1 MAVDTK
7 FVKQSFAGLPSWA
20 KGVISV
26 GILAGV
32 VYVIYKVTQKLGEE
46 PQRDTE
52 EDKQIQTELQTE
64 IKKTPLSYGASQYAT
79 FANNIQEAG
88 YDIGTDEEA
97 IYSVFRKMK
106 NNADYLALLK
116 AWGKPTRTV
125 YEWGV
130 GRKKT
135 LSQFLHSEMSAS
147 EIAKIN
153 TILANNKVKYRV

>member
-1 MAVDTK
+1 MAIDTK
-7 FVKQSFAGLPSWA
+7 FAKKGFLGLPPWA

-26 GILAGV
+26 GAFLGV
-32 VYVIYKVTQKLGEE
+32 AYIIYRVTQKLGEE
-46 PQRDTE
+46 PQRE
-52 EDKQIQTELQTE
+52 VKEDKEIQNELQDE
-64 IKKTPLSYGASQYAT
+64 IKKTPLTYGPSQYAT

-88 YDIGTDEEA
+88 YDVGTDEDA
-97 IYSVFRKMK
+97 IYSVFRKIK

-116 AWGKPTRTV
+116 AWGKPTRTI
-125 YEWGV
+125 YEWGI

-135 LSQFLHSEMSAS
+135 LSQFLHSEMSSS

>member
-7 FVKQSFAGLPSWA
+7 FAKESFKGLPTWA
-20 KGVISV
+20 KGVISIGV
-26 GILAGV
+26 FAGV
-32 VYVIYKVTQKLGEE
+32 AYAIWKITQKLGEE
-46 PQRDTE
+46 PLRDAT
-52 EDKQIQTELQTE
+52 EDKQIKDELAEE
-64 IKKTPLSYGASQYAT
+64 IKKSPLSYGASQYAT

-88 YDIGTDEEA
+88 FDIGTDEES
-97 IYSVFRKMK
+97 IYSVFRKIK

-116 AWGKPTRTV
+116 AWGKPTRTI
-125 YEWGV
+125 YEWGI

-135 LSQFLHSEMSAS
+135 LSQFLRSEMDSK

>member
-7 FVKQSFAGLPSWA
+7 FAKDSFKGLPSWA

-32 VYVIYKVTQKLGEE
+32 GYLIWQVTKKLGEE
-46 PQRDTE
+46 PRRDEE
-52 EDKQIQTELQTE
+52 EDKQIQTELQAE
-64 IKKTPLSYGASQYAT
+64 IKKTPLSYGASQYAS

-88 YDIGTDEEA
+88 YDVGTDEES

-125 YEWGV
+125 YEWGI

-135 LSQFLHSEMSAS
+135 LTQFLRSEMSDS
-147 EIAKIN
+147 EIRKIN
-153 TILANNKVKYRV
+153 TILSNNKVKYRV

>member
-1 MAVDTK
+1 MAVNTK
-7 FVKQSFAGLPSWA
+7 FAQQSFAGLPPWA
-20 KGVISV
+20 KGIISV
-26 GILAGV
+26 GILAGLG
-32 VYVIYKVTQKLGEE
+32 YVIYKVTQKLGEE
-46 PQRDTE
+46 PKRDAD
-52 EDKQIQTELQTE
+52 EDKQIQTELETE

-88 YDIGTDEEA
+88 YDVGTDEES

-106 NNADYLALLK
+106 NNSDYLALLK

-135 LSQFLHSEMSAS
+135 LSQFLRSEMNST
-147 EIAKIN
+147 EIRKIN
-153 TILANNKVKYRV
+153 TILSNNKVKYRV